1 MYKHTYI
8 YIDAQHTYTATHYWY
23 ETWPIAPMYGFNAP
37 EDKGSVA
44 LGSMGSVSALSQVE
58 DAASEAARVWLPS
71 GHSWGKSTKKWVK
84 TY

>member
-1 MYKHTYI
+1 
-8 YIDAQHTYTATHYWY
+8 
-23 ETWPIAPMYGFNAP
+23 MYGFNAP

-71 GHSWGKSTKKWVK
+71 GHSRGKSTKKWVK
-84 TY
+84 TYKTCEHPMKLLRLLGNFGKNT

>member
-1 MYKHTYI
+1 
-8 YIDAQHTYTATHYWY
+8 
-23 ETWPIAPMYGFNAP
+23 MYGFNAP

>member
-1 MYKHTYI
+1 
-8 YIDAQHTYTATHYWY
+8 
-23 ETWPIAPMYGFNAP
+23 MYGFNAP

-71 GHSWGKSTKKWVK
+71 GHS
-84 TY
+84 